1 MTWGQL
7 HRRGDLWAACKAKNK
22 KFPGGLRRRGN
33 SRPSKKHVPR
43 ENRAV
48 LQARVAPVWPKLKT
62 VTKLQGI
69 SWWGILFGITS
80 YWDGFFSF
88 LIFLSNFYSRQVEIE
103 QKKSLKPDFEGE
115 EMENPK
121 ECGVQWWSP
130 LAGGAWPKR
139 HDRTSSWAAGVQG
152 STYHGYSLLEQ
163 YVGLSCLWLPVISQ
177 ETLRWLL
184 RRDSDMPEAGGVPDF
199 WSLLSN

>member
-80 YWDGFFSF
+80 YWDGFSPFWYFFPTST
-88 LIFLSNFYSRQVEIE
+88 LDRWKLSKKRVWSQTLKERKWKIPRSVGSSDEALLQGGPDPSVMTGHLPE
-103 QKKSLKPDFEGE
+103 QLEFKAVPTMATPYWNSMLDF
-115 EMENPK
+115 PV
-121 ECGVQWWSP
+121 CGY
-130 LAGGAWPKR
+130 L
-139 HDRTSSWAAGVQG
+139 
-152 STYHGYSLLEQ
+152 
-163 YVGLSCLWLPVISQ
+163 
-177 ETLRWLL
+177 
-184 RRDSDMPEAGGVPDF
+184 
-199 WSLLSN
+199 